1 MAARRP
7 ADTLGRVSQG
17 ARNAAFV
24 VALAAVIAV
33 LAYGLSRRTS
43 GSRDLLS
50 SAPRRA
56 IVLAELDVPP
66 LRRSSLFRE
75 LVGESDAGLDR
86 IESTCGFDPLD
97 QLRTLQI
104 FVLRAEDEEE
114 GEAGFDQVAFL
125 ARGALEHE
133 QLARCVSQVVEG
145 DGGGVHPTT
154 LEGVDAIASD
164 HGSSV
169 AAFLGT
175 DAVVAGDDTVVAELI
190 RIQQGAADPHA
201 RDDSLMRLL
210 RRAGPS
216 SHVRLVALLPR
227 HWQRFLGRLTDV
239 VGDDVPLD
247 RARALGLGASLD
259 DGLAI
264 SLTLDLGD
272 AHMASDAQHAL
283 ETRIAEARRDPD
295 LAASVLAVTL
305 AHVDVEAASTDLTVS
320 ASLDRPELDAT
331 IALARRYLA
340 REASSPTE

>member
-1 MAARRP
+1 
-7 ADTLGRVSQG
+7 VSQG

-43 GSRDLLS
+43 GSRDLLG

-75 LVGESDAGLDR
+75 LVGESDAGLAR

-97 QLRTLQI
+97 QLRTLQV
-104 FVLRAEDEEE
+104 FVLRAEEEEEE
-114 GEAGFDQVAFL
+114 GDAGFDQVAFL

-145 DGGGVHPTT
+145 DGGGVHLTT

-201 RDDSLMRLL
+201 RDDSLLRLL

-272 AHMASDAQHAL
+272 AVMASDAQHAL

-305 AHVDVEAASTDLTVS
+305 AHVDVDAASTDLTVS
-320 ASLDRPELDAT
+320 AALDRPELDAT